1 MFGIEI
7 KIINANNF
15 YLIEIMQK
23 LIILILWLS
32 FVNVD
37 AQLWQ
42 TDIDEAK
49 QIAAAKNQKIILVFQ
64 GSDWCAPCM
73 KLEKE
78 IWNSEEFINYSKD
91 HFVLLKADFPRKK
104 VNSLTKE
111 QQQKNNQLAEKYND
125 QGFFPLVLVLNKDG
139 EVIGKTGYKNV
150 TPKEY
155 IAILE
160 SF

>member
-1 MFGIEI
+1 MR
-7 KIINANNF
+7 
-15 YLIEIMQK
+15 K
-23 LIILILWLS
+23 LVILMLWLS
-32 FVNVD
+32 FIKVD
-37 AQLWQ
+37 AQVWQ
-42 TDIDEAK
+42 TDIHEAME
-49 QIAAAKNQKIILVFQ
+49 IASAKNQKIILVFQ

-78 IWNSEEFINYSKD
+78 IWSSEEFITYSKE

-104 VNSLTKE
+104 ANSLTKD
-111 QQQKNNQLAEKYND
+111 QQKKNNDLAEKYND
-125 QGFFPLVLVLNKDG
+125 QGFFPLVLVLNKNG
-139 EVIGKTGYKNV
+139 EVLGKTGYKNV